1 MNGLI
6 KGDLI
11 SINQV
16 DPKTKASEKVKAKF
30 LKYNSDKSRINCLI
44 KGKMAWVDIET
55 YVGKAEKLDWGN
67 KASAKAAVQES
78 KPNPEEKN
86 GFDQDVTNW
95 DTSKAEEKEKTPAPA
110 KAVKKNQ
117 ADHFKNLEKIIKKNK
132 QISIDDLSD
141 KSGLH
146 NEQIE
151 SVIYAFEK
159 DGIIKREVFD
169 GNIVFS
175 LIKES
180 KIKPV
185 KNSNKLTKSDRVLN
199 LKKAGKSVKEIADI
213 LETSSIYVKEI
224 LTIHEGTMEVP
235 AEGSIKREIYDLLKL
250 GESSK
255 DISAKIGKSNVYVN
269 KIKRQMIAAN
279 HI

>member
-55 YVGKAEKLDWGN
+55 YVGKAEKVDWGN
-67 KASAKAAVQES
+67 KESAKAAVQES
-78 KPNPEEKN
+78 KSKPEEK
-86 GFDQDVTNW
+86 
-95 DTSKAEEKEKTPAPA
+95 KEAEPEKSPEKS
-110 KAVKKNQ
+110 VKKNQ
-117 ADHFKNLEKIIKKNK
+117 ADQFKNLEKIIKENK
-132 QISIDDLSD
+132 EISIDDLSD

-159 DGIIKREVFD
+159 DGIIKREVID
-169 GNIVFS
+169 NNIIFS

-213 LETSSIYVKEI
+213 LETSSIYVK
-224 LTIHEGTMEVP
+224 
-235 AEGSIKREIYDLLKL
+235 
-250 GESSK
+250 
-255 DISAKIGKSNVYVN
+255 
-269 KIKRQMIAAN
+269 
-279 HI
+279 